1 MKQRMVELTN
11 LQFALLLTLP
21 VVLFLLVVV
30 AYPVGY
36 AFWLSLHRTTFFG
49 GAHIVF
55 CGFEN
60 YAVALRSPEFWN
72 GVAVSLRFALE
83 SVVLTLVIG
92 LGMALSLARVSR
104 GKGLIYTLSILP
116 WAISRYGAGL
126 MFKYLLRGRTGL
138 LTALSFLFGF
148 DAKIDIL
155 GVKTVVE
162 GLAIGNAWNLA
173 PLVAFF
179 LLANIRTIP
188 RRLYDLAELDGFK
201 ALGKFLNVTLPQLR
215 YTLFVFTCIIIVLS
229 LKVFDYIYVQTGG
242 GPGVASS
249 TLTYYIYKESFLH
262 LHLGYGAALSFY
274 LLLIIVSITLLLF
287 VIWGRKEA

>member
-1 MKQRMVELTN
+1 
-11 LQFALLLTLP
+11 
-21 VVLFLLVVV
+21 
-30 AYPVGY
+30 
-36 AFWLSLHRTTFFG
+36 
-49 GAHIVF
+49 
-55 CGFEN
+55 
-60 YAVALRSPEFWN
+60 
-72 GVAVSLRFALE
+72 
-83 SVVLTLVIG
+83 
-92 LGMALSLARVSR
+92 
-104 GKGLIYTLSILP
+104 
-116 WAISRYGAGL
+116 

-148 DAKIDIL
+148 DTKIDIL

-215 YTLFVFTCIIIVLS
+215 YTLFVFTCIITVLS

-274 LLLIIVSITLLLF
+274 LLLIIVSITLLLY